1 MKINKSVHI
10 GRAPASV
17 LAIGLIATLITTSIA
32 QTSRP
37 TPMSSPGDAALTK
50 QIAELRAKIANL
62 EAVISSHSQ
71 QPTGT
76 GMNATVPFGPMAGMS
91 AGPSTG
97 MAGMANNSQTGTSGM
112 SETGGMQGM
121 QNMMGPMEGMDMM
134 GMMSGMQGM
143 QGMQMPQ
150 SALPGFPGA
159 SHIYHIGATGFF
171 LDHAEHIGLS
181 TEQQIGL
188 NKIKE
193 QALLSI
199 SASNRQIEQAE
210 QELAT
215 LTSSDQPDLRK
226 IEAKVR
232 DIAKLGS
239 DQRIAFIKAVGEAAK
254 LLTDEQRKILTGFAT
269 PAASPMPTMSP
280 MEHM

>member
-1 MKINKSVHI
+1 MKTNKSVHI

-17 LAIGLIATLITTSIA
+17 LAIGLLATLITTSIA

-121 QNMMGPMEGMDMM
+121 QGMNI
-134 GMMSGMQGM
+134 
-143 QGMQMPQ
+143 PQ

-159 SHIYHIGATGFF
+159 SHLYHIGATGFF
-171 LDHAEHIGLS
+171 LDHADHIALS
-181 TEQQIGL
+181 TEQQVAL

-193 QALLSI
+193 QALLSK
-199 SASNRQIEQAE
+199 SSTERQIEQAE

-215 LTSSDQPDLRK
+215 LTSSDQPDLKK

-254 LLTDEQRKILTGFAT
+254 LLTPDQQKMLTGFASPA
-269 PAASPMPTMSP
+269 PAASPSPSATMSP

>member
-1 MKINKSVHI
+1 MKRSTGKLVRI
-10 GRAPASV
+10 GRVPIIALIGVAAS
-17 LAIGLIATLITTSIA
+17 ITTLPA
-32 QTSRP
+32 QTSSP
-37 TPMSSPGDAALTK
+37 TTGSAHPSSNAALAQ
-50 QIAELRAKIANL
+50 QIADLQAKVRQL
-62 EAVISSHSQ
+62 EAMTSSHSQ
-71 QPTGT
+71 RSR
-76 GMNATVPFGPMAGMS
+76 M
-91 AGPSTG
+91 
-97 MAGMANNSQTGTSGM
+97 SGM
-112 SETGGMQGM
+112 SGGMEAGGGARGMGNIQGM
-121 QNMMGPMEGMDMM
+121 QPGGGMGGMERMQKMMGAMEGMDMM

-143 QGMQMPQ
+143 QGMKVPQ

-232 DIAKLGS
+232 EIAKREA
-239 DQRIAFIKAVGEAAK
+239 DERIAFIKAVGEAAK
-254 LLTDEQRKILTGFAT
+254 LLTDQQRKVLTGFAT
-269 PAASPMPTMSP
+269 PAASPAPSMSP
-280 MEHM
+280 MDHM

>member
-1 MKINKSVHI
+1 MKTNKSVHI

-17 LAIGLIATLITTSIA
+17 LAIGLLATLITTSIA

-134 GMMSGMQGM
+134 GMMSGMPGM
-143 QGMQMPQ
+143 QGMNIPQ

-159 SHIYHIGATGFF
+159 SHLYHIGATGFF
-171 LDHAEHIGLS
+171 LDYADKRDLS
-181 TEQQIGL
+181 VEQKSGL
-188 NKIKE
+188 NAIKQRALGA
-193 QALLSI
+193 QA
-199 SASNRQIEQAE
+199 
-210 QELAT
+210 AT
-215 LTSSDQPDLRK
+215 
-226 IEAKVR
+226 
-232 DIAKLGS
+232 
-239 DQRIAFIKAVGEAAK
+239 
-254 LLTDEQRKILTGFAT
+254 QRKIAEAEEALWTLT
-269 PAASPMPTMSP
+269 AAEQPDAAAIESKVREIEKLKSDQ
-280 MEHM
+280 